1 VPTEE
6 VEWNAT
12 AQHTAMP
19 QEALLGLAG
28 SMDKMSICQ
37 RAALQE

>member
-12 AQHTAMP
+12 AQHTAIP
-19 QEALLGLAG
+19 QEVLLGLAG